1 LKRRAQSALRH
12 CALAAVIAVGGAC
25 SGGPRLVDLGA
36 YGQARSTP
44 SAAEVA
50 RRYPKLSAEADA
62 HYALALAASRAGQV
76 AEARHAAR
84 LARATWAA
92 AEVYAERRG
101 FRARLAELQ
110 NQQRLVEEQISA
122 ARTRKRDAARAE
134 ELKAR
139 LQALSARATAL
150 RASGHPAA
158 DVLSS
163 ALADLQRAAEFDA
176 ARLVQTDELQAR
188 TTFEAA
194 LAWAEA
200 DAPET
205 RSAPAVGHA
214 RSPLPERARIEAK
227 ALLTLA
233 EPRWAEDRHLA
244 ETNRALAEVLREAV
258 ALPEAEATLE
268 GRGLV
273 VTLRALFR
281 DGETTLN
288 PERLP
293 SVGAIA
299 ALAQRHPDLDVRV
312 EGHTDPRKDAVAALR
327 LTEDRARSAAEALV
341 AAGVSA
347 ARVASLGRGADQPV
361 ADNET
366 RDGRVRNRR
375 IEFVFLRPAHAPKM
389 APPEGINRGGDPA
402 R

>member
-1 LKRRAQSALRH
+1 MTWRRLSRFRGPAWASLLIFGA
-12 CALAAVIAVGGAC
+12 AC
-25 SGGPRLVDLGA
+25 SGGPRLVDVGA
-36 YGQARSTP
+36 YERARAAPT
-44 SAAEVA
+44 AAEVA

-62 HYALALAASRAGQV
+62 HHAVAVTAARAGQV

-84 LARATWAA
+84 LARTTWAA
-92 AEVYAERRG
+92 AEVYVDRRG

-110 NQQRLVEEQISA
+110 NQQRLVEEEISA

-139 LQALSARATAL
+139 LHALIARATAL
-150 RASGHPAA
+150 KATQHPAA
-158 DVLSS
+158 DLLTT
-163 ALADLQRAAEFDA
+163 ALTDLVRAAEFDA
-176 ARLVQTDELQAR
+176 ARLIQTDELQAR

-200 DAPET
+200 DAAAS
-205 RSAPAVGHA
+205 RSGSAPGRVL
-214 RSPLPERARIEAK
+214 SPLPERARAEAR

-233 EPRWAEDRHLA
+233 EPRWAEDNHLA
-244 ETNRALAEVLREAV
+244 ATNRALAEVLREAV

-288 PERLP
+288 PERLA
-293 SVGAIA
+293 SVRLVAS
-299 ALAQRHPDLDVRV
+299 LAQRHPDLRVRV
-312 EGHTDPRKDAVAALR
+312 EGHTDPRKDAAAAMQ
-327 LTEDRARSAAEALV
+327 LTDDRARSAADALV
-341 AAGVSA
+341 AAGVDPG
-347 ARVASLGRGADQPV
+347 RVASVGRGADQPV

-375 IEFVFLRPAHAPKM
+375 VEFVFLRPAFTPK
-389 APPEGINRGGDPA
+389 AEPKSAFSPGGDPA